1 MDFQPGQK
9 VTVRQSGTMTIG
21 GATFTDNVF
30 GNVTIAKKN
39 DDGTYQVKGMIATPE
54 SDEFTV
60 PADWIEASA

>member
-1 MDFQPGQK
+1 MEFQPGQK
-9 VTVRQSGTMTIG
+9 VTVRQKGTMTVG

-30 GNVTIAKKN
+30 GNVTIVKKN
-39 DDGTYQVKGMIATPE
+39 DDGTYQVKGMITTPE